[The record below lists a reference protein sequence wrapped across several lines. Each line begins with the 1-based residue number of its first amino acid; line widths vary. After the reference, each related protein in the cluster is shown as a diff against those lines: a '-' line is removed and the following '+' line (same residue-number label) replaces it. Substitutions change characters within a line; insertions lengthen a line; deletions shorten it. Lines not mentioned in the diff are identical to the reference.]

1 MRRFLMMAMTLL
13 LSSQQATASAPALVN
28 LFDPLVSPMSPHA
41 RQVFRTELCKDAQE
55 LLAQTPPLTTE
66 QQAWLKARRAEMPP
80 VGTPGYDRGL
90 AAISDTWEVSIE
102 TVHNRSQN
110 LVDECWA
117 FDAGKK
123 TTRDEL
129 AFWVHAVAGLSD
141 STIDQ
146 CMTQLQGKGLDL
158 RRPYQERTAIAV
170 GRQIILEQIIRRII
184 SPMIDDRLYE

>member
-1 MRRFLMMAMTLL
+1 MWRFLMMAMTLL
-13 LSSQQATASAPALVN
+13 IWSQQATASAPTLMN
-28 LFDPLVSPMSPHA
+28 LSDPIVGPMSPHA
-41 RQVFRTELCKDAQE
+41 REVYRTELCKDAQE

-80 VGTPGYDRGL
+80 VGTAGFGQGV

-110 LVDECWA
+110 LVDDCRT

-123 TTRDEL
+123 TVRDEL
-129 AFWVHAVAGLSD
+129 AFWVHAAASLSD

-146 CMTQLQGKGLDL
+146 CITQLQGKGLDL

-184 SPMIDDRLYE
+184 SPMFDDRLCE